1 MLKNEYKTQICFTGY
16 LTVVV
21 DDAVIIGGQSVPV
34 QSISGW
40 IIWMRRAVTMT
51 YEWNLPWASYKN
63 GFGSIGEN
71 TYWLGLERVHQLTSS
86 SQYRLRMEMREES
99 TGMWFSAEY
108 STFTIGDET
117 STKYQINVKG

>member
-1 MLKNEYKTQICFTGY
+1 
-16 LTVVV
+16 VV
-21 DDAVIIGGQSVPV
+21 DDSVIIGGQSVPV

-63 GFGSIGEN
+63 GFGSVGDN
-71 TYWLGLERVHQLTSS
+71 TYWLGLERVYQLTSS
-86 SQYRLRMEMREES
+86 SQYRLRMEMKENS
-99 TGMWFSAEY
+99 TGKWFSAEY

-117 STKYQINVKG
+117 STKYQINVNG